1 MAEVLG
7 ALPIPSIHRE
17 ALHVAV
23 ARHLGICPMSL
34 HLGIGQVKLR
44 TMSTAP
50 SAYELALGLPTDLDP
65 VSGGF
70 GERGPRPPAGYG
82 KGTSEAP
89 LSLSS
94 CQAQS
99 VVISTGATFVTLMA
113 CSKNRRVAFT
123 SRRGD
128 TNTSMTWPNWS
139 I

>member
-1 MAEVLG
+1 
-7 ALPIPSIHRE
+7 
-17 ALHVAV
+17 
-23 ARHLGICPMSL
+23 MSL

-70 GERGPRPPAGYG
+70 GERGPRPPASYG
-82 KGTSEAP
+82 KGTSAAP
-89 LSLSS
+89 PLHEQVTCAVRWEIGESSLSS

-99 VVISTGATFVTLMA
+99 VVTSTGATFVTLMA

-139 I
+139 IAR